1 MKILLIG
8 GSGYIGTAVSKF
20 FTDKKN
26 TVHIFD
32 NFIYQNENH
41 LQSFFKKNKLIKIYS
56 NNFSKIL
63 KDNNYD
69 LIVILSGLVGDPIT
83 KKYPKLSH
91 KHNNVEIKNY
101 LKIINLNYDKKLVF
115 ISTCSNYGLTDGNI
129 LLNED
134 SNLKPLSLYAKDK
147 VDIENFIL
155 KNEWRFHYTILRFA
169 TAFGHS
175 PRMRFDL
182 TVNEFTKFFFLK
194 IPFEVY
200 DADTWRPYCH
210 IKDFARALET
220 IHLANINII
229 SGQVFNVGSTEN
241 NFTKRSIVEKIN
253 EFFDYNFVI
262 YKEKGSDK
270 RNYKVDFSKI
280 NKLLNFKPKYSLS
293 NGIEEIVNNLNT
305 NSYENLNNYN
315 LYGNYNINNL

>member
-20 FTDKKN
+20 FIDKKN

-32 NFIYQNENH
+32 NFIYQNEDH
-41 LQSFFKKNKLIKIYS
+41 LQSFFKKNELIKIYS
-56 NNFSKIL
+56 NNLSKIL

-69 LIVILSGLVGDPIT
+69 FIVILSGLVGDPIT
-83 KKYPKLSH
+83 KKYPKLSL
-91 KHNNVEIKNY
+91 KHNNIDIRSY
-101 LKIINLNYDKKLVF
+101 LKIINSNYDKKLVF

-155 KNEWRFHYTILRFA
+155 KNKWRFHYTILRFA

-182 TVNEFTKFFFLK
+182 TVNEFTKFFFLR

-210 IKDFARALET
+210 IKDFARALEA
-220 IHLANINII
+220 ILLANINKI
-229 SGQVFNVGSTEN
+229 SGQVFNVGSNEN
-241 NFTKRSIVEKIN
+241 NFTKRNIVEKIN
-253 EFFDYNFVI
+253 EYFDYNFVI

-280 NKLLNFKPKYSLS
+280 NNLLKFKPKYSLS
-293 NGIEEIVNNLNT
+293 HGIEEIVNNLNT
-305 NSYENLNNYN
+305 NSYENLNNNN
-315 LYGNYNINNL
+315 LYGNYFINDL